1 MNKESRLEG
10 GFEICKRRESRTCQ
24 SSFARNYSDE
34 SVGVVVVAGHEEGA
48 LPTLAVVGEGRV
60 AFPSVMELR

>member
-1 MNKESRLEG
+1 MA
-10 GFEICKRRESRTCQ
+10 RESRTRQ

-34 SVGVVVVAGHEEGA
+34 SVREKAVSAGWWLLPGRRVHYRHAVVAQ
-48 LPTLAVVGEGRV
+48 PRV

>member
-1 MNKESRLEG
+1 MEG
-10 GFEICKRRESRTCQ
+10 GFEIRKRRESRTRQ

-34 SVGVVVVAGHEEGA
+34 LVGEKGWAGWGGCRAHYRH
-48 LPTLAVVGEGRV
+48 AVVHGEGRV